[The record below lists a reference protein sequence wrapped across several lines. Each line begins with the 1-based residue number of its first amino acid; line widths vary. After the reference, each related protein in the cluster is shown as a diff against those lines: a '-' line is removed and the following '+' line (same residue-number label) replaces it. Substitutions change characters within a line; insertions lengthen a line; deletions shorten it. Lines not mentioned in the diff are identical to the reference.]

1 MNAINPASVAAT
13 SPMQRRLAMNR
24 TCRST
29 IVCAVVAILLGT
41 VAAQAAALDGS
52 QSVGDEARTG
62 TRRADPRGD
71 MVAVLPA
78 QAPHPSLGHHADLFG
93 RFVGTWDADYSFI
106 AQDGSVRHSRG
117 EVLFGWILDG
127 YALQDIFLS
136 YPKPGSTDERK
147 MVTGVRFVDPKT
159 DKWTVMFAAP
169 AFGAAI
175 RMEGGAEDDRIVL
188 RGHDDKGAL
197 LRWSFNDIRPDSF
210 VWRGE
215 TSRDSGKTWRLEEE
229 HHMMRRGRAS
239 GSAR

>member
-1 MNAINPASVAAT
+1 MK
-13 SPMQRRLAMNR
+13 R

-29 IVCAVVAILLGT
+29 ILSVAAMLLGT
-41 VAAQAAALDGS
+41 HVAQAAKSKSAAPVNRNEEES
-52 QSVGDEARTG
+52 HG
-62 TRRADPRGD
+62 TRAPGADPRRG
-71 MVAVLPA
+71 MVALLPA
-78 QAPHPSLGHHADLFG
+78 QGPHPSLGHHADLFG

-169 AFGAAI
+169 AFGAAV
-175 RMEGGAEDDRIVL
+175 RMEGGAEGDRIVL
-188 RGHDDKGAL
+188 RGQDDKGAL

-215 TSRDSGKTWRLEEE
+215 TSHDGGKTWLLDEE
-229 HHMMRRGRAS
+229 HHMTRRGRAS
-239 GSAR
+239 GSAH